1 VPTPIKGKNGGTL
14 QRLNKGE
21 TANPNGR
28 PKKLENILHEYFFAE
43 HNVKLSKAQTQDMI
57 QVVLGKTKAELVEL
71 AKNDELPFWI
81 SLIAKKA
88 TRDFEKGSIHI
99 LDVLFDRVYGKPRE
113 EITQNII
120 ERPIFTGI
128 DLDVQEDD
136 STGEDSGTP

>member
-1 VPTPIKGKNGGTL
+1 MIPQPHGGKLRRLKKGQSG
-14 QRLNKGE
+14 
-21 TANPNGR
+21 NPNGR
-28 PKKLENILHEYFFAE
+28 PKKLENILHDYFFAE

-57 QVVLGKTKAELVEL
+57 QVILGKTKSELVDM
-71 AKNDELPFWI
+71 AKDDTLPFWI

-128 DLDVQEDD
+128 ELDVPEDD
-136 STGEDSGTP
+136 STEKDSGTP